1 MSGPLRGR
9 GVGVLAVV
17 GTGRFRFGGVEE
29 EGISGI
35 VRRGGNKQGG
45 GNAPGND
52 DGPGMRAGLQSSNL
66 TY

>member
-1 MSGPLRGR
+1 MSWRWWEQDGLD
-9 GVGVLAVV
+9 L
-17 GTGRFRFGGVEE
+17 GGVEE